1 MRRSSKIFI
10 VFFFAAVTALQ
21 GRALAQRGGD
31 RPVQVRLGA
40 PITQEVQKSDGT
52 DDLENRFEELERR
65 SYDDTEVVFLK
76 AAA

>member
-1 MRRSSKIFI
+1 MRRSSQILI

-40 PITQEVQKSDGT
+40 PIAQEVKKSDGM
-52 DDLENRFEELERR
+52 DDLEKRFE
-65 SYDDTEVVFLK
+65 
-76 AAA
+76 